1 MFLKLTL
8 WIMEP
13 SQGIDSGLMMGKACR
28 LSVAMGFLV
37 RFLTIVPQLSGYL
50 GQIPLVFN
58 EVLEYLMGIGLTI
71 SQQML
76 EYLGQILLVFKEV
89 LEYLMG
95 IGLMIP
101 QAMSEYLGLI
111 LLVFKE
117 VLEYLT
123 GIGLMVWLPLRK
135 YQVVSEYHLG
145 IGLMCRVR
153 IFVEVMELKREKP
166 TVQDK
171 GEGELVSGPY
181 LQACVAVMIEVLV
194 EAPEQRVWRS
204 TGGGSEFVDGGLGV
218 PPVALAYRPPGYKDS
233 KTYGDYG
240 FERPPG
246 LESRTEGPAVP
257 EEAPQ
262 PAAPLDAGAAATG
275 PAEPVG
281 PSPIDVLIT
290 GMSQLQQV
298 LLKQKNDVMDLEPK
312 AVSELV
318 KLPEYTAET
327 GAIDFQDYLYLAE
340 QQIGTLASGAG
351 DWWARTL
358 RAAQT
363 AYAEYQ
369 TLSPVRRL
377 GVVATLPEDLK
388 EEKYKKL
395 ERKVAALVLAS
406 LPKGVRDDLV
416 AYRVQGVH
424 QILYRL
430 MVIFQPGGAQDRAQ
444 LLKQLDVTES
454 AAGPAEAT
462 AAIRRW
468 YRLLQRASDLGVT
481 LPDESLQVKSLSVIV
496 KKTSEQN
503 ADFKFRLAL
512 ARTELQIDTRP
523 TQDNV
528 MRYLQHLLAEL
539 EQLGAIAR
547 KSQTGTT
554 PTTPTT
560 AVPSSSATT
569 PAATG
574 GASLKGLQPAP
585 EAKAKPKAGPGKKL
599 CSWFSS
605 DNGCRNGR
613 NCTFQ
618 HQWTGLNRGERCLLC
633 GSKQHRAKD
642 CTAGGATSPGEKGQ
656 PPPRIAKVQPGA
668 STASQ
673 APHTGT
679 PVTNAEP
686 AQDTSSASSQPPP
699 AAGGAHNKIDAARVT
714 EILTETNK
722 MLKSLTTQ
730 QGSGASPAPAPL
742 DPLEMIQKQLDEVR
756 RLKVMVVRSSGD
768 DTSSFTSA
776 LSWYETRLSS
786 SMVTGGGDVEEEE
799 ALLDS
804 GASHAYRAPH
814 SATELEAARR
824 VGVSLATG
832 EERAIPQN
840 PGGTLLMENSGDG
853 TILPMGQLVQL
864 LGCKVSWEPNKLTVI
879 HPVHG
884 RLRVRLRGHCP
895 VLPVTQALELI
906 AELEQKRMASFE
918 RTVKEFQQQIKVI
931 KEKGLQSWTW
941 REHLQAAREGG
952 DRTHVA
958 GFLHKN
964 PVFSTINAEALLGV
978 PEHVPLGGRD
988 GWNLLKGMPW
998 SRSKRKALF
1007 QSDSWVVHLFS
1018 GEEKSDGAKQ
1028 RDTMKRSFWGEA
1040 LTGDE
1045 VLLEVDLTSS
1055 KSMDLLQRDG
1065 VLRVLAWAALS
1076 GKIKSIVG
1084 GPPRQTFPTT
1094 IGPSKAGGHHLREV
1108 QLVVR
1113 MMMLFYMAEEGRTAL
1128 WRTGKLRSAIK
1139 PHVGFLLEHPGDPED
1154 GRTALF
1160 QTPLWKMFALDNMMG
1175 EVPLWMN
1182 EKKVVLGG
1190 NLDLWHLRD
1199 LKVGSDARLGSVW
1212 PLELVAHMAFAIRA
1226 WVGLRNHEGL
1236 LSSLRRSSWLD
1247 EGDPKELNKF
1257 DVKDWKLHLQRDH
1270 LPYRKDCRTCIERA
1284 SGRPHRRITHPSAY
1298 CLSIDTAGPF
1308 RNTGAGGYKYL
1319 LVGCYRHPKLP
1330 GTKPEEEPVEFPKP
1344 EEVEPRP
1351 DDGEDW
1357 LGDAGP
1363 DPAEEPLGEE
1373 PEGGVGF
1380 IDPGDQDD
1388 QEVEALKELA
1398 EPLEFVSVYVAR
1410 PMRSRKK
1417 AETLKAIQEL
1427 YIQLRSAGFP
1437 VARLHM
1443 DRAQEYQSSAL
1454 EHWAAARDVELS
1466 RTQGDDPSQNGTA
1479 ERAVGYVKM
1488 RVRVLLSQAKELSG
1502 VDDDTIRTWWPLAA
1516 ETAVSQH
1523 QAMAMGRKFPSAA
1536 RFGSR
1541 VFTRRKGYGAGRPD
1555 LKPKWIGGVYLGPAR
1570 SVPGGH
1576 MVYTDEGNLWFS
1588 TNIRQFEDRAVDGE
1602 EERGGGPLV
1611 PDLLPARRVTGK
1623 TSAVELASGASLLP
1637 GASDGPSGGRPEG
1650 ALKSVAALSPGSD
1663 SDADD
1668 ESWTVVSD
1676 GAQLCDLEV
1685 RESSSP
1691 STTTSHRGRGSLAAE
1706 YVEAGCYSMDECLRV
1721 LESEPFVKTRK
1732 QRTSAWKENGPP
1744 PIHTT
1749 LGAYQRGPFVGTT
1762 SATKRHHSLALYLTE
1777 FLKRHCGGQC
1787 EFTSLTVARDLNTEV
1802 HSDRFNLRNSTNYVL
1817 TLGDFQGG
1825 GVWVEGEAGN
1835 YAKVSVESTPG
1846 EILQGHVL
1854 PAKNRI
1860 VQIDP
1865 KKLHRTM
1872 PWSGGPKWTVI
1883 AHTIGARKKLSEG
1896 DEQGL
1901 KVLGFPLPGASLC
1914 AISPGELASGTEVPC
1929 GRQWRFMLSQQE
1941 VEEEMMNRL
1950 WTRRVLDEEEQL
1962 ASVVPSDLVTEYAG
1976 VSQANAEAATN
1987 LHFRETRCVHE
1998 RWNEEQWLGLCRMTE
2013 SEEETFGVETMLEEL
2028 KEPLKVVFTV
2038 ALDEVKNYASR
2049 WSEAMHKEVKA
2060 LLDAG
2065 ALVPLTAEEQARLEA
2080 SGKLVVLP
2088 AKGVFTAKPPDVER
2102 LADDDGHP
2110 LPQGSVHFVKRK
2122 ARLVI
2127 CGNFQGRQARE
2138 DSYAGGCQIDS
2149 LRAMLVFAAFKGWR
2163 LASTDIRNAFI
2174 LAPIKEEEEEDDGT
2188 VYGLFPP
2195 RVFQLVAVPYC
2206 YQLWRVDRAL
2216 YGFRRSPRL
2225 WSKFRDRRLRGAR
2238 IPYDQ
2243 GHLVLRQSRA
2253 DTNVWAIVY
2262 EVDGAEP
2269 EIKGY
2274 LNIYVDDVLY
2284 VGIAD
2289 VIETV
2294 QSWLTSEWKA
2304 SELTWAC
2311 ETSVL
2316 RFLGLEIQLC
2326 DGGVRIGQRAYVD
2339 ELIRHHKLTESR
2351 GYGTPCPQEWLL
2363 GECDESSV
2371 DYSTEQLRRAQT
2383 LTGEL
2388 LWLSGR
2394 SRPDIMH
2401 SVCTMSS
2408 LCVKNP
2414 ELVERIGYRVL
2425 GYLKA
2430 TAGVCLWY
2438 KPCDAAYDVVG
2449 YSDASFAPSGSRSVG
2464 CSVACYYGC
2473 PVSWRCGRQSLVA
2486 LSVAEAE
2493 LLEAVNCVQL
2503 MSGLESFV
2511 EELQAT
2517 SPRLC
2522 LRVDNQAAVGL
2533 TTEAAGTWKTRH
2545 LRVRAFALREAV
2557 RVEALKIHHVEGLRQ
2572 LGDLGT
2578 KCFHKPRLEQLREL
2592 WGLKAVEVGVDQES
2606 SDKLSRKASVATL
2619 AMNGVA
2625 SVLARLTLILG
2636 WLVRG
2641 STAADDESSAGLE
2654 LSFAWELY
2662 GLAIL
2667 AVISAIA
2674 LWELMKWLLSRC
2686 CGAGGELPESRE
2698 ARRLRKLQQVV
2709 HEEVGRYGLEVGV
2722 KVSSAS
2728 SPAAAP
2734 AIAAPSFEER
2744 ATTSRPRQ
2752 VTRGCQTEPYDAGMR
2767 QHAGPFFAS
2776 EHGDRVHHDPNCRG
2790 LRNAIH
2796 RTRRLSLCA
2805 YCYQRCPLYIPDDL

>member
-1 MFLKLTL
+1 MDPASATPAHDDQQVMHAQTAQPTPRHTGQLLMEGEVAGPNYEGTSRPRPAVSLPLPNGVPPAAVQRPSVDGVEMDSLNGSPWATGMAYAPDQGESARPAFFSEAWSGFNIRQGPPRLNIVVVWLRILFQLRLVMGQEGEVVQEEVRRQVQEALESQRRFMIFVMFVRPTL
-8 WIMEP
+8 STMVRH
-13 SQGIDSGLMMGKACR
+13 SGRSNLEAPTMAKEFH
-28 LSVAMGFLV
+28 LSAAASRPVK
-37 RFLTIVPQLSGYL
+37 SGRAPLPMPEYL
-50 GQIPLVFN
+50 EQIQLVFT
-58 EVLEYLMGIGLTI
+58 EVLEYHRGIGRMTQRLASEYLEQILLVFKEVLEYHLGIGLMTQRLASEYLEQI
-71 SQQML
+71 LLVFKEVLEYHLGIGLMIQRQAL

-89 LEYLMG
+89 LEYHLG
-95 IGLMIP
+95 IGLMIQS
-101 QAMSEYLGLI
+101 QASEYLGQI
-111 LLVFKE
+111 LPVFKE
-117 VLEYLT
+117 VL
-123 GIGLMVWLPLRK
+123 
-135 YQVVSEYHLG
+135 EYHLG
-145 IGLMCRVR
+145 IGLMCKSLALD
-153 IFVEVMELKREKP
+153 FVEVMVTFQALDREVVLGLCLK
-166 TVQDK
+166 D
-171 GEGELVSGPY
+171 
-181 LQACVAVMIEVLV
+181 CVAMKIEVLV
-194 EAPEQRVWRS
+194 EAPGRRVWRG
-204 TGGGSEFVDGGLGV
+204 TGSGPEFVDGGLGV
-218 PPVALAYRPPGYKDS
+218 PPVDLAYRPPGYKDS
-233 KTYGDYG
+233 QTYGDYG

-246 LESRTEGPAVP
+246 LELQTEGPAVP
-257 EEAPQ
+257 NQTPH
-262 PAAPLDAGAAATG
+262 PAAPTPAGGTAPSSG
-275 PAEPVG
+275 EPAG

-298 LLKQKNDVMDLEPK
+298 LLKQKSDVMDLEPK

-358 RAAQT
+358 RAAQV

-369 TLSPVRRL
+369 TLSPV
-377 GVVATLPEDLK
+377 
-388 EEKYKKL
+388 
-395 ERKVAALVLAS
+395 RKVAALVLAS

-444 LLKQLDVTES
+444 LLRQLDVTES

-523 TQDNV
+523 TQENV

-554 PTTPTT
+554 TRASTTTAPTSSTTTPTG
-560 AVPSSSATT
+560 A
-569 PAATG
+569 G

-585 EAKAKPKAGPGKKL
+585 EAKAKPKAGPGKKV

-605 DNGCRNGR
+605 DAGCRNGK

-618 HQWTGLNRGERCLLC
+618 HQWSGLNRGERCLLC

-642 CTAGGATSPGEKGQ
+642 CTAGGTAIPADKGQ
-656 PPPRIAKVQPGA
+656 QAARVAKVQAGTSATTP
-668 STASQ
+668 
-673 APHTGT
+673 APPTGT
-679 PVTNAEP
+679 ATTAMEP
-686 AQDTSSASSQPPP
+686 AMEPSSTSSASPP
-699 AAGGAHNKIDAARVT
+699 ASGGAHNKIDAARVT

-722 MLKSLTTQ
+722 MLKSLATQ
-730 QGSGASPAPAPL
+730 QASGAGQAPAPL

-756 RLKVMVVRSSGD
+756 RLKVMVVRNPAE
-768 DTSSFTSA
+768 DTSAFTSA

-786 SMVTGGGDVEEEE
+786 STVIGGGDVEEEE

-804 GASHAYRAPH
+804 GASHAYRPPI
-814 SATELEAARR
+814 SASELEGARR

-864 LGCKVSWEPNKLTVI
+864 LGCRVSWEPNKLTVI

-918 RTVKEFQQQIKVI
+918 RTVKELQQQIKVI

-941 REHLQAAREGG
+941 REHLRAAREGG

-964 PVFSTINAEALLGV
+964 PVFSTVNAEALLGV

-988 GWNLLKGMPW
+988 GWKLLK
-998 SRSKRKALF
+998 
-1007 QSDSWVVHLFS
+1007 
-1018 GEEKSDGAKQ
+1018 
-1028 RDTMKRSFWGEA
+1028 
-1040 LTGDE
+1040 
-1045 VLLEVDLTSS
+1045 
-1055 KSMDLLQRDG
+1055 
-1065 VLRVLAWAALS
+1065 
-1076 GKIKSIVG
+1076 
-1084 GPPRQTFPTT
+1084 
-1094 IGPSKAGGHHLREV
+1094 
-1108 QLVVR
+1108 
-1113 MMMLFYMAEEGRTAL
+1113 
-1128 WRTGKLRSAIK
+1128 
-1139 PHVGFLLEHPGDPED
+1139 
-1154 GRTALF
+1154 
-1160 QTPLWKMFALDNMMG
+1160 G
-1175 EVPLWMN
+1175 EVPLVMN

-1190 NLDLWHLRD
+1190 NLDLWHLRG
-1199 LKVGSDARLGSVW
+1199 LKVGVDATLGSVW
-1212 PLELVAHMAFAIRA
+1212 PLELVANIALAVRA

-1247 EGDPKELNKF
+1247 GGDPVELNKF

-1284 SGRPHRRITHPSAY
+1284 SGKPHRRISHPSAC

-1308 RNTGAGGYKYL
+1308 RNVGAGGYKYL

-1330 GTKPEEEPVEFPKP
+1330 GTKPEEESAEPPKP
-1344 EEVEPRP
+1344 EGVVPCP
-1351 DDGEDW
+1351 DDGDDW
-1357 LGDAGP
+1357 LEDAGP
-1363 DPAEEPLGEE
+1363 DCDEEPPVEE

-1380 IDPGDQDD
+1380 IDPGEPVDR
-1388 QEVEALKELA
+1388 EVEELKELA
-1398 EPLEFVSVYVAR
+1398 EPLEFVSIYVAR

-1437 VARLHM
+1437 LARLHM
-1443 DRAQEYQSSAL
+1443 DRAREYQSSAL
-1454 EHWAAARDVELS
+1454 EHWAAARDIELS

-1502 VDDDTIRTWWPLAA
+1502 VSDDVIRTWWPLAA

-1588 TNIRQFEDRAVDGE
+1588 TNIRQFEDRAADGDE
-1602 EERGGGPLV
+1602 DRKAESSP

-1623 TSAVELASGASLLP
+1623 TSAVELANGASLLP
-1637 GASDGPSGGRPEG
+1637 GAADGSGGVRPEG
-1650 ALKSVAALSPGSD
+1650 ALRSVVALSPGSD

-1685 RESSSP
+1685 PESSSP
-1691 STTTSHRGRGSLAAE
+1691 STTTSNRSRGSLAAE
-1706 YVEAGCYSMDECLRV
+1706 YVESGCYSMDECLRV
-1721 LESEPFVKTRK
+1721 LESEPFLKTKK
-1732 QRTSAWKENGPP
+1732 QRTTAWKENGPP

-1749 LGAYQRGPFVGTT
+1749 LGAYQRGPYVGVTN
-1762 SATKRHHSLALYLTE
+1762 ATRRHCSLALYLTE
-1777 FLKRHCGGQC
+1777 FLKRHCGEQC

-1817 TLGDFQGG
+1817 TLGNFQGG
-1825 GVWVEGEAGN
+1825 GVWVEGEATDF
-1835 YAKVSVESTPG
+1835 AKVAVESSPG

-1854 PAKNRI
+1854 PVHNRI
-1860 VQIDP
+1860 VQINP

-1883 AHTIGARKKLSEG
+1883 AHTIGARKKLSSDDVE
-1896 DEQGL
+1896 GL
-1901 KVLGFPLPGASLC
+1901 KGLGFPMPSASLC
-1914 AISPGELASGTEVPC
+1914 ALSPEGPGPGGEFPC
-1929 GRQWRFMLSQQE
+1929 GTPWRFMLSQLE
-1941 VEEEMMNRL
+1941 LEEEMMSRL

-1962 ASVVPSDLVTEYAG
+1962 ANVVPNDLVTEYEG
-1976 VSQANAEAATN
+1976 VSQANIEAATN

-2065 ALVPLTAEEQARLEA
+2065 ALVPLSAEEQARLEA

-2102 LADDDGHP
+2102 SHDDEGNP
-2110 LPQGSVHFVKRK
+2110 LPQGSIHYVKRK

-2149 LRAMLVFAAFKGWR
+2149 LRAMLVFAALKRWHF
-2163 LASTDIRNAFI
+2163 ASTDIRNAFI

-2225 WSKFRDRRLRGAR
+2225 WSKFRDRRLRGAKVA
-2238 IPYDQ
+2238 YGQ
-2243 GHLVLRQSRA
+2243 GFLVLRQSRA
-2253 DTNVWAIVY
+2253 DTNVWSIVY

-2284 VGIAD
+2284 VGIAE
-2289 VIETV
+2289 VIEVV

-2304 SELTWAC
+2304 SDLTWAS
-2311 ETSVL
+2311 EGS
-2316 RFLGLEIQLC
+2316 G
-2326 DGGVRIGQRAYVD
+2326 
-2339 ELIRHHKLTESR
+2339 S
-2351 GYGTPCPQEWLL
+2351 WLL
-2363 GECDESSV
+2363 GECDESPV
-2371 DYSTEQLRRAQT
+2371 DYTAEQLKRAQT

-2438 KPCDAAYDVVG
+2438 KPCEAAYEVLG

-2511 EELQAT
+2511 EELQPTA
-2517 SPRLC
+2517 PRLC

-2557 RVEALKIHHVEGLRQ
+2557 RVETLKIQHVEGLKQ

-2592 WGLKAVEVGVDQES
+2592 WGLRTDES
-2606 SDKLSRKASVATL
+2606 TFETEESNNPRPKASIATL

-2625 SVLARLTLILG
+2625 GVLARLTLILG

-2641 STAADDESSAGLE
+2641 STASDSEPGGGLE

-2667 AVISAIA
+2667 AVISAIGV
-2674 LWELMKWLLSRC
+2674 WELLKWLLSRC
-2686 CGAGGELPESRE
+2686 CGSGELHESRE

-2728 SPAAAP
+2728 SPAATA
-2734 AIAAPSFEER
+2734 SSTSSRVEDR
-2744 ATTSRPRQ
+2744 ATTLRPKL
-2752 VTRGCQTEPYDAGMR
+2752 VTRGSQTEPYDAGMR

-2776 EHGDRVHHDPNCRG
+2776 EQGGRIHHDPNCRG
-2790 LRNAIH
+2790 LRNAVH
-2796 RTRRLSLCA
+2796 RTRRLTLCA
-2805 YCYQRCPLYIPDDL
+2805 YCYQRCPLYIPDD